1 MPIDPP
7 GESPGILGSAGQF
20 DDTLCSAREDID
32 VDEISS
38 AILSEA
44 GKLILCTNGQNND
57 KNQEIVTDEKNGEA
71 GGANTLPRL
80 QEPGEAGGANTLPRL
95 QEPGQAGGARN
106 TLPRLQEPTASF
118 CPSSFD

>member
-20 DDTLCSAREDID
+20 DDTLCSREDID

-80 QEPGEAGGANTLPRL
+80 QEP
-95 QEPGQAGGARN
+95 
-106 TLPRLQEPTASF
+106 TASI
-118 CPSSFD
+118 CPPSFDVTATYATYDQLLTSANAHASTNNFIF